1 MSEMT
6 NITTEASDS
15 PVSNKTV
22 LRLDDVRKSFGNT
35 QVLRGISFDIHQH
48 EVVALLGPSG
58 SGKST
63 LMKCVNLLEQVDD
76 GQIWLGNTD
85 ITDPRADQDK
95 IRARIGVVFQQFN
108 LFPHMSVLRNV
119 TLAAIKVHHWSK
131 DRAETRAMELLER
144 IGMRD
149 KASAYPDQL
158 SGGQQQRVAI
168 ARALA
173 LEPAYLLF
181 DEPTSALD
189 PELEAEVIRVLMQLA
204 KEGRSLV
211 IVTHNMAFAKKVAD
225 RIVFLE
231 NGTLRYNG
239 EPAGFFASDDERI
252 RKFLTVYDSTEYT
265 I

>member
-1 MSEMT
+1 MSQADM
-6 NITTEASDS
+6 NQDKRAGS
-15 PVSNKTV
+15 PLIEVSHVSKC
-22 LRLDDVRKSFGNT
+22 FGEH
-35 QVLRGISFDIHQH
+35 QVLTDVTADFNAG
-48 EVVALLGPSG
+48 EVAVIVGASG

-63 LMKCVNLLEQVDD
+63 FLRMLNRLERHDAGRIVIDGIEVDD
-76 GQIWLGNTD
+76 DRQRLEALRKEVGM
-85 ITDPRADQDK
+85 
-95 IRARIGVVFQQFN
+95 VFQQFN
-108 LFPHMSVLRNV
+108 LFPNYTALKNV
-119 TLAAIKVHHWSK
+119 ALAPTLNGTLNAQQAQE
-131 DRAETRAMELLER
+131 RARELLAKV
-144 IGMRD
+144 GLAD
-149 KASAYPDQL
+149 KVDSYPDAL

-173 LEPAYLLF
+173 LEPSYLLF

-239 EPAGFFASDDERI
+239 EPTGFFASDDERI

>member
-6 NITTEASDS
+6 NIITEASDS

-108 LFPHMSVLRNV
+108 LFPHLTV
-119 TLAAIKVHHWSK
+119 TGNITMAPLDRKKLDKPAAEKK
-131 DRAETRAMELLER
+131 ARELLER
-144 IGMRD
+144 VGLAD
-149 KASAYPDQL
+149 KADAYPAQL

-173 LEPAYLLF
+173 MDPDIMLF

-189 PELEAEVIRVLMQLA
+189 PEMVGEVLAVMRQLA
-204 KEGRSLV
+204 DAGMTMV
-211 IVTHNMAFAKKVAD
+211 VVTHEMGFAREVAD
-225 RIVFLE
+225 RVIFMDGGVIVEQGTPEEIFGHPREQRTIDFL
-231 NGTLRYNG
+231 NKVL
-239 EPAGFFASDDERI
+239 
-252 RKFLTVYDSTEYT
+252 
-265 I
+265 

>member
-76 GQIWLGNTD
+76 GRIWLGNTD

-173 LEPAYLLF
+173 TNPTLLLA
-181 DEPTSALD
+181 DEPTGALD
-189 PELEAEVIRVLMQLA
+189 QATGEQVMALFRELND
-204 KEGRSLV
+204 EGRT
-211 IVTHNMAFAKKVAD
+211 IVMITHDLKIARHAS
-225 RIVFLE
+225 RIVNILDGVLSE
-231 NGTLRYNG
+231 GVS
-239 EPAGFFASDDERI
+239 A
-252 RKFLTVYDSTEYT
+252 YD
-265 I
+265 